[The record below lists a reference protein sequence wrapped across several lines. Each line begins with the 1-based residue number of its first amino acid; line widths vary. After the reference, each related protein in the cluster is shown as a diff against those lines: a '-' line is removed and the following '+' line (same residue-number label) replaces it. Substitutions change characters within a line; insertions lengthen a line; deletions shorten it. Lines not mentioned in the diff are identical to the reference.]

1 MAEESITEIGM
12 DIRLHIGT
20 RLLVGTLV
28 VGLAAFAVPAAQ
40 AAEPTSDY
48 IVVLSDG
55 AEIPDTRELGGKIDQ
70 TYDTAIN
77 GFSAQLSQS
86 EAARLAANP
95 AVRYVVPDTEV
106 RALGEQLNP
115 PSWGL
120 DRIDQRRLPLDQRY
134 RFPNTADNVTAYVI
148 DTGVRATHTDFGGR
162 VSGGIDFVDDDND
175 PNDGNGHGTFIAG
188 IIGGAKFGV
197 AKRISIVPVRVLN
210 NQGSGTI
217 ADVIAGINW
226 VTQNARKPAVV
237 NMSLGGPANQAL
249 DDAVRAAIAAG
260 ITFVV
265 PAGSSRSDAG
275 NFSPARVREAI
286 TTAATQQNDCV
297 HTSSNFGPLIDL
309 YAPGVLITSVWAT
322 SDTATITIS
331 GTSFSSPHVV
341 GGAAM
346 YLSTN
351 PTATPAQVSAFLV
364 RTATTGV
371 LCNVPPNT
379 ANRLLFV
386 GLIT

>member
-1 MAEESITEIGM
+1 M

-20 RLLVGTLV
+20 RLLVGILA
-28 VGLAAFAVPAAQ
+28 VGLAAVAVPAAQ

-48 IVVLSDG
+48 IVVLNDG
-55 AEIPDTRELGGKIDQ
+55 SEIPDTRELGGKVGQ

-86 EAARLAANP
+86 GAARLASNP
-95 AVRYVVPDTEV
+95 AVRYVVPDSGV
-106 RALGEQLNP
+106 RALGEQPNP

-120 DRIDQRRLPLDQRY
+120 DRIDQRRLPLDLLY

-162 VSGGIDFVDDDND
+162 VSGGIDFVDDDTD

-197 AKRISIVPVRVLN
+197 AKKLHIVPVRVLN
-210 NQGSGTI
+210 NAGSGTI

-226 VTQNARKPAVV
+226 VTQNARRPAVV

-249 DDAVRAAIAAG
+249 DDAVRAAIRAG

-265 PAGSSRSDAG
+265 PAGSSNSDAG

-286 TTAATQQNDCV
+286 TTAATQRNDCV
-297 HTSSNFGPLIDL
+297 HTASNFGPLIDL
-309 YAPGVLITSVWAT
+309 YAPGVLITSTWAT

-346 YLSTN
+346 FLSTN
-351 PTATPAQVSAFLV
+351 PTATPAQVSAFLI
-364 RTATTGV
+364 RTATPNV

-386 GLIT
+386 G